1 MAELRRG
8 REPHW
13 DLVICHWSLEGVPVR
28 EITYKQAI
36 QEALRE
42 EMRRDERVFLMGE
55 DIGVYGGA
63 FGVTLGF
70 LEEFGKDRVRDT
82 PISELGIV
90 GAAAGA
96 ALLGMRPV
104 VEIMFMDFT
113 TLALDQLAN
122 QAAKMRFMF
131 GGKARVP
138 MVLRAPQGAGTGAA
152 AQHSQSL
159 EALFVHFPGLKVAMP
174 STPADAKGLLKAAI
188 RDDNPVVFIEH
199 KLLYNRKG
207 PVPEG
212 EHVVPLGQ
220 ADVKRPG
227 RDLTIIAVLGMVPK
241 ALAAAETLAGE
252 GIEAEV
258 VDPRSLPPLDEGTI
272 LDSARRTGR
281 VLITHEACRTGGVGA
296 EILARIVEG
305 AFDYLDA
312 PVCRLAGR
320 DLPIPYS
327 KELER
332 QVIPQEED
340 IVREARRLV
349 RGRAHGA

>member
-1 MAELRRG
+1 M
-8 REPHW
+8 
-13 DLVICHWSLEGVPVR
+13 R

-42 EMRRDERVFLMGE
+42 EMRRDERVFLLGE

-70 LEEFGKDRVRDT
+70 VEEFGKERVRDT

-96 ALLGMRPV
+96 ALMGMRPV
-104 VEIMFMDFT
+104 VEIMFMDFS

-122 QAAKMRFMF
+122 QAAKLRFMF

-159 EALFVHFPGLKVAMP
+159 EALFVHFPGLKVAIP

-207 PVPEG
+207 QVPEG
-212 EHVVPLGQ
+212 EHLVPLGQ
-220 ADVKRPG
+220 AEIKRPG
-227 RDLTIIAVLGMVPK
+227 RDLTIVAISNMVPK
-241 ALAAAETLAGE
+241 ALEAAETLTAE
-252 GIEAEV
+252 GIEVEV
-258 VDPRSLPPLDEGTI
+258 VDPRTLVPLDEATI
-272 LDSARRTGR
+272 LDSVRRTGR
-281 VLITHEACRTGGVGA
+281 VLIVHEACRTGGVGA
-296 EILARIVEG
+296 EILSRIVEEG
-305 AFDYLDA
+305 FDYLDA
-312 PVCRLAGR
+312 PVRRLAGR

-332 QVIPQEED
+332 QVIPQVED

-349 RGRAHGA
+349 RGDRAS

>member
-1 MAELRRG
+1 
-8 REPHW
+8 
-13 DLVICHWSLEGVPVR
+13 VR

-42 EMRRDERVFLMGE
+42 EMRRDERVFLLGE

-70 LEEFGKDRVRDT
+70 VEEFGKERVRDT

-96 ALLGMRPV
+96 ALMGMRPV
-104 VEIMFMDFT
+104 VEIMFMDFS

-199 KLLYNRKG
+199 KLLYSRKG
-207 PVPEG
+207 PMPDG
-212 EHVVPLGQ
+212 EHLVPLGQ
-220 ADVKRPG
+220 ADIKRPG
-227 RDLTIIAVLGMVPK
+227 RDLTLIALSNMVPK
-241 ALAAAETLAGE
+241 ALEAAEVLAAE
-252 GIEAEV
+252 GIAIEV
-258 VDPRSLPPLDEGTI
+258 LDPRTLVPLDEATI
-272 LDSARRTGR
+272 LESVRRTGR
-281 VLITHEACRTGGVGA
+281 VLIAHEACRTGGVGA
-296 EILARIVEG
+296 EILSRIVEEG
-305 AFDYLDA
+305 FDYLDA
-312 PVCRLAGR
+312 PIRRVAGR

-327 KELER
+327 KDLER
-332 QVIPQEED
+332 QVIPQVED
-340 IVREARRLV
+340 IVREARGLLARSV
-349 RGRAHGA
+349 AVTGRAG

>member
-1 MAELRRG
+1 M
-8 REPHW
+8 
-13 DLVICHWSLEGVPVR
+13 R

-42 EMRRDERVFLMGE
+42 EMRRDERVFLLGE

-70 LEEFGKDRVRDT
+70 LEEFGKERVRDT

-90 GAAAGA
+90 GAAVGA

-104 VEIMFMDFT
+104 VEIMFMDFAM
-113 TLALDQLAN
+113 LALDQLAN

-138 MVLRAPQGAGTGAA
+138 MVFRAPQGAGTGAA

-159 EALFVHFPGLKVAMP
+159 EALFIHFPGLKVVMP

-212 EHVVPLGQ
+212 EHLVPLGK
-220 ADVKRPG
+220 AEVKRPG
-227 RDLTIIAVLGMVPK
+227 RDLTIIALSAMLPK
-241 ALAAAETLAGE
+241 ALAAAEVLAAE

-258 VDPRSLPPLDEGTI
+258 LDPRSLAPLDEATI
-272 LDSARRTGR
+272 LESVRRTNR

-305 AFDYLDA
+305 GFDSLDA
-312 PVCRLAGR
+312 PVRRLAGR

-340 IVREARRLV
+340 KI
-349 RGRAHGA
+349 GRAHV

>member
-1 MAELRRG
+1 M
-8 REPHW
+8 
-13 DLVICHWSLEGVPVR
+13 
-28 EITYKQAI
+28 
-36 QEALRE
+36 
-42 EMRRDERVFLMGE
+42 
-55 DIGVYGGA
+55 
-63 FGVTLGF
+63 
-70 LEEFGKDRVRDT
+70 
-82 PISELGIV
+82 
-90 GAAAGA
+90 
-96 ALLGMRPV
+96 
-104 VEIMFMDFT
+104 
-113 TLALDQLAN
+113 LALDQLAN

-138 MVLRAPQGAGTGAA
+138 MVFRAPQGAGTGAA

-159 EALFVHFPGLKVAMP
+159 EALFIHFPGLKVVMP

-212 EHVVPLGQ
+212 EHLVPLGK
-220 ADVKRPG
+220 AEVKRPG
-227 RDLTIIAVLGMVPK
+227 RDLTIIALSAMLPK
-241 ALAAAETLAGE
+241 ALAAAEVLAAE

-258 VDPRSLPPLDEGTI
+258 LDPRSLAPLDEATI
-272 LDSARRTGR
+272 LESVRRTNR

-312 PVCRLAGR
+312 PVRRLAGR

-349 RGRAHGA
+349 GRSARPA